1 MKAAIFI
8 GFASLIFLAGC
19 KNEDTRP
26 ESIRPVFYQVTGSSR
41 SGDTLVSSGVV
52 QAASEAK
59 LSFKVG
65 GEIGKV
71 TVEMGD
77 AVRRGSVL
85 AQLDATDYQVQL
97 ERASASLKSAEA
109 QLSAARSAYARIEN
123 LYVNDHVS
131 LSDFEKSRLQVE
143 SAEGMLKS
151 ARSQWELASNQL
163 EYTVLR
169 APFDGV
175 VTAVM
180 AHENEMAGAGF
191 PVVLISAAR
200 QLEVKTTVPEKMI
213 GQVSRGAKV
222 TVNFH
227 AFPDLSFHGQIS
239 EVSPGISNA
248 SVYPVIVRLTDNIG
262 ELLPG
267 MTGTVLIPLQNGPNV
282 SGKIIVPVDAVGHDQ
297 AGDFIFVAS
306 EGNEGDVLFA
316 QKRPVTLGRL
326 IADGYEIRQGLEPGE
341 KVITAGLSFLYDGR
355 KVKLLN
361 EEE

>member
-143 SAEGMLKS
+143 SAEGMHKS

-169 APFDGV
+169 SPFDGV

>member
-1 MKAAIFI
+1 MKAAILI
-8 GFASLIFLAGC
+8 GFTSLILLAGC
-19 KNEDTRP
+19 KNEEIRP
-26 ESIRPVFYQVTGSSR
+26 ESIRPVFYQVAGSSR
-41 SGDTLVSSGVV
+41 SGDTLVSSGVI

-65 GEIGKV
+65 GVIGKV

-109 QLSAARSAYARIEN
+109 QLAAARSAYARIEN
-123 LYVNDHVS
+123 LYVNNHVS
-131 LSDFEKSRLQVE
+131 LSDFEKARLQVE

-175 VTAVM
+175 VTTVM

-191 PVVLISAAR
+191 PIVLISAAR

-213 GQVSRGAKV
+213 GQVNQGVDV
-222 TVNFH
+222 TVTFH
-227 AFPDLSFHGQIS
+227 AFPDKSFQGQIS
-239 EVSPGISNA
+239 EVSPGIPAA
-248 SVYPVIVRLTDNIG
+248 SAFPVIVGLTGDIG

-267 MTGTVLIPLQNGPNV
+267 MTGTVLIPLQGGPNA

-297 AGDFIFVAS
+297 SGDFVFVAS
-306 EGNEGDVLFA
+306 EGNEVDVFIA
-316 QKRPVTLGRL
+316 QKRPVTLGEQL
-326 IADGYEIRQGLEPGE
+326 ADGYEIRQGLEPE
-341 KVITAGLSFLYDGR
+341 DKVITAGLSFLYDGR